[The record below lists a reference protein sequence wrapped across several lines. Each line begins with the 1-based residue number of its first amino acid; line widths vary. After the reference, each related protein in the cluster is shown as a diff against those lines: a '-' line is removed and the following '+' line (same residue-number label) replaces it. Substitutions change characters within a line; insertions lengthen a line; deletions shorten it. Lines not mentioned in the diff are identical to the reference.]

1 MLSQK
6 VINDLKNAKANNMLS
21 HLYILEASPSLEIHN
36 DLLLFLN
43 ELFDLNSTSLDP
55 ENLDPNL
62 YYIDGKN
69 HKIEK
74 EVVEQFFYNASFRES
89 GNQKEK
95 IILIENIENASL
107 SVLNSMLKNIEE
119 PSDNLVIILTT
130 NNINK
135 VLPTIISRAQ
145 VIKIIPENPVS
156 IYQQINF
163 LDDNIH
169 KILCSLTF
177 DNFEKLQN
185 FSFNNKIDS
194 ILSEFLVA
202 IQNSTKNKEYLY
214 LYLTK
219 KLVKDNWELNKFLL
233 KTMVNII
240 KSTWNFYPFNARKSD
255 FEKLNK
261 LSSKLINSTKNP
273 FLIIETIEK
282 FFTKARKELNF
293 NISKE
298 NFLIEIM
305 ECYG

>member
-1 MLSQK
+1 MLSHK

-36 DLLLFLN
+36 DLLIFLN
-43 ELFDLNSTSLDP
+43 ELFKLNLTSLDP
-55 ENLDPNL
+55 ENLAQNL

-74 EVVEQFFYNASFRES
+74 ELVEQFFYNASFRES

-119 PSDNLVIILTT
+119 PTDNLVIILTT

-145 VIKIIPENPVS
+145 VIKIIPENPVN
-156 IYQQINF
+156 IYNQINF

-194 ILSEFLVA
+194 ILSEFLFA

-219 KLVKDNWELNKFLL
+219 KLTKENWDLNKFLL
-233 KTMVNII
+233 KTII
-240 KSTWNFYPFNARKSD
+240 VLVKQTWNFYPFNVRKSD
-255 FEKLNK
+255 IEKLNK
-261 LSSKLINSTKNP
+261 LSNKLNEAIKNP
-273 FLIIETIEK
+273 YLIIETIEK
-282 FFTKARKELNF
+282 FFTKAKKELNF

>member
-21 HLYILEASPSLEIHN
+21 HLYILEASPILEIHN
-36 DLLLFLN
+36 DLLIFLN
-43 ELFDLNSTSLDP
+43 ELFELNLTSLDP
-55 ENLDPNL
+55 ENLAQNL

-74 EVVEQFFYNASFRES
+74 EIVQQFFYNASFRES
-89 GNQKEK
+89 GNPKEK

-119 PSDNLVIILTT
+119 PTDNLVIILTT

-145 VIKIIPENPVS
+145 VIKIIPENPVN
-156 IYQQINF
+156 IYNQINF

-169 KILCSLTF
+169 KILCSLSF

-219 KLVKDNWELNKFLL
+219 KLTKENWVLNKFLL
-233 KTMVNII
+233 KTII
-240 KSTWNFYPFNARKSD
+240 VLVKQTWNFYPFNVRKSEI
-255 FEKLNK
+255 EKLNK
-261 LSSKLINSTKNP
+261 LSNKLNEAIKNP

-282 FFTKARKELNF
+282 FFTKAKKELNF